1 MLYQVPAH
9 TYHVKYS
16 ILHTHIVDSRS
27 QSLSD
32 VTFEFHAF
40 LKHPVKPTVCS
51 TKSET
56 IRLHIGI
63 QISIIINDLILN
75 ILALLTYCQR
85 YPLS

>member
-1 MLYQVPAH
+1 M
-9 TYHVKYS
+9 
-16 ILHTHIVDSRS
+16 DSRS

-63 QISIIINDLILN
+63 QISIIINDLVFLN
-75 ILALLTYCQR
+75 KLCAGFAVRIWLID
-85 YPLS
+85 